1 VIRLDP
7 RMIGPAV
14 VVWAAATV
22 GGYGVGTLL
31 APVAFDPIMAGAS
44 ATASVFVAANL
55 ALFTIY
61 RTVDDPPD
69 PPGGKGVG
77 VAPHP

>member
-7 RMIGPAV
+7 RMLGPAV
-14 VVWAAATV
+14 VVWAATTV

-44 ATASVFVAANL
+44 ATAFLFVMANA
-55 ALFTIY
+55 ALFSIY
-61 RTVDDPPD
+61 RTDADPPD